1 MKGDDKMSVNEL
13 LDFIAQPESKGDP
26 NAIWGRIDKA
36 DRPKRPVTS
45 MTFGEVLAWQDA
57 IDHKYM
63 SEAVG
68 KWQFLEDTLR
78 GAYLG
83 AGLKPTDRFS
93 EENQRRVAMVL
104 LQRRGLND
112 YISGKI
118 PAVRFAQNISKEWAS
133 MPCTIKDRRGRP
145 PRGQS
150 YYAGDGLN
158 KAHVTISQLM
168 KAVHDAKTEHNPQV
182 ADYIVEEVD
191 SQGLFSAILKNI
203 AAIFGW
209 KR

>member
-1 MKGDDKMSVNEL
+1 MSVNDL
-13 LDFIAQPESKGDP
+13 LDFIAQPESEGDP

-36 DRPKRPVTS
+36 DRPKQPVTS
-45 MTFGEVLAWQDA
+45 MTFGEVLAWQDS

-83 AGLKPTDRFS
+83 AGLKQTDRFS
-93 EENQRRVAMVL
+93 EENQRRVALVL
-104 LQRRGLND
+104 LRRRGLND
-112 YISGKI
+112 YLRGEI

-133 MPCTIKDRRGRP
+133 MPCTIKDRRGRR

-158 KAHVTISQLM
+158 KAHVSISALM
-168 KAVHDAKTEHNPQV
+168 KAVHDAKSEPKPPV
-182 ADYIVEEVD
+182 ADHVVEKVD
-191 SQGLFSAILKNI
+191 SPSLFSAILKI
-203 AAIFGW
+203 FATIFGG
-209 KR
+209 KK